1 MARRTSVVELRD
13 VAILGAGPAG
23 LACALLLQRLGYDVT
38 LFERFDAPRPLGSGL
53 ILQPTGLAVLAELGL
68 DGAIFARGAR
78 IERLFGRSVLSQ
90 RVALDVRYAATGA
103 AWHGLGVHRAALF
116 EVLYEALTN
125 TRARI
130 ECATAIVGVE
140 ASSGSAMIVSERG
153 QRFGPFDL
161 VVDALGARSPI
172 AGATPGFHVAPLAY
186 GAIWAT
192 VPWPGAPFDEAAL
205 EQRYVR
211 AQRMVGLMPIG
222 MREGL
227 QEGAFFWSLK
237 TAHIDTWRERGLAAW
252 KDDVR
257 RVWPEAQG
265 ILRHID
271 DPAQLS
277 IAEYRHHTLR
287 RPYSKCLAHIG
298 DAAHAT
304 SPQLGQGA
312 NMALLD
318 ALALARA
325 LAAQRDLD
333 AALAAYARL
342 RRRHVRV
349 FQTASRLFTPMYQSD
364 GRMLPALRD
373 AIVSP
378 LARVPFA
385 ARMIAHLVTGLIVPP
400 LAGER
405 FDGHRDSSRRP
416 AQAL

>member
-1 MARRTSVVELRD
+1 MVQPRN

-23 LACALLLQRLGYDVT
+23 LACALLLERLGHDIT

-68 DGAIFARGAR
+68 DQAIFARGAR
-78 IERLFGRSVLSQ
+78 IDRLFGRSVPSQ

-103 AWHGLGVHRAALF
+103 AWHGVGVHRAALF
-116 EVLYEALTN
+116 EVLFDALQR
-125 TRARI
+125 TRVRI
-130 ECATAIVGVE
+130 ECATPIASVE
-140 ASSGSAMIVSERG
+140 ASSTGAMVLDQSGRRI
-153 QRFGPFDL
+153 GPFDL
-161 VVDALGARSPI
+161 VVDALGARSPL
-172 AGATPGFHVAPLAY
+172 AATTPTFRVTPLAY
-186 GAIWAT
+186 GALWAT
-192 VPWPGAPFDEAAL
+192 VPWPGKPFDAAAL
-205 EQRYVR
+205 EQRYVHAR
-211 AQRMVGLMPIG
+211 RMVGLMPIG
-222 MREGL
+222 ARNGV
-227 QEGAFFWSLK
+227 QEGAFFWSIK
-237 TAHIDTWRERGLAAW
+237 TADIVAWRARGLAAW
-252 KDDVR
+252 KDEVCS
-257 RVWPEAQG
+257 VWPEAQA
-265 ILRHID
+265 ILAQIQ

-277 IAEYRHHTLR
+277 VAEYRHHTLR
-287 RPYSKCLAHIG
+287 RPYSNRLAHIG

-325 LAAQRDLD
+325 LATQRDLEI
-333 AALAAYARL
+333 ALATYARL

-364 GRMLPALRD
+364 SRLLPALRD
-373 AIVSP
+373 AAVAP

-405 FDGHRDSSRRP
+405 FDGHRDSVLP
-416 AQAL
+416 AAESLR